1 MKNSTNKKNGLRKVM
16 IIVGICFVLGLFS
29 ECLGLSD
36 ETNGKSTENTTE
48 AVTESLTGTEAT
60 SDEQI
65 TSDII
70 SDAKQPD
77 GSEASERTEDK
88 KNDVSGKSEVSTG
101 STTDDLSGF
110 TVTFLD
116 VGQGNAVLFSCD
128 GHYMMMDGGPSSAS
142 SFVVAYLKKHNIESL
157 DYVIASHYDSD
168 HISGLVGV
176 LNVFDTETFIGPDYD
191 ADTKIYDSLMDKLA
205 AQNLTVTFPKAGD
218 TYTFGDAVFTIVAP
232 ITYSD
237 DNENDNSVGI
247 RMTYG
252 DTSFLIYGDGE
263 EASEQAMIASGE
275 ELSSDVLMVS
285 HHGSRNATT
294 KEILEA
300 VKPSYAVIS
309 VGADNSY
316 GHPTEEVLDRL
327 ADAGCTV
334 YRTDQNG
341 TIRADSDGKTITF
354 VPERRVVVVDMPDME
369 GNESLSEETTE
380 SEHVTSEST
389 TEEVQTTEAVS
400 EKAAEHTYIINTNT
414 GKFHEPSCRSVKRM
428 NDSNKKEYTGS
439 RDDLIAQGY
448 DPCKNCNP

>member
-1 MKNSTNKKNGLRKVM
+1 MINSINKKNGLRKVM
-16 IIVGICFVLGLFS
+16 IIVGMCFVLGLFS
-29 ECLGLSD
+29 GCLDLSD
-36 ETNGKSTENTTE
+36 ETNENQTGNTTE
-48 AVTESLTGTEAT
+48 NITESIDSTEAT

-65 TSDII
+65 TS
-70 SDAKQPD
+70 
-77 GSEASERTEDK
+77 EA
-88 KNDVSGKSEVSTG
+88 NIGG
-101 STTDDLSGF
+101 TTDDLAGL

-116 VGQGNAVLFSCD
+116 VGQGEMRCYFPCD
-128 GHYMMMDGGPSSAS
+128 DHYMMMDGGPSSAS
-142 SFVVAYLKKHNIESL
+142 SFVVAYLKKQNIESL

-168 HISGLVGV
+168 HINGLVGV
-176 LNVFDTETFIGPDYD
+176 LNVFDTETFIGPDYV
-191 ADTKIYDSLMDKLA
+191 ADTKIYDSLIDKLA
-205 AQNLTVTFPKAGD
+205 AQNLTITFPKAGD
-218 TYTFGDAVFTIVAP
+218 SYTFGDAVFTIVAP

-263 EASEQAMIASGE
+263 EAGEQAMIASGE

-327 ADAGCTV
+327 ANAGCTV
-334 YRTDQNG
+334 YRTDLNG
-341 TIRADSDGKTITF
+341 TIQAYSDGKTITF
-354 VPERRVVVVDMPDME
+354 IPERQSDMSGVGE
-369 GNESLSEETTE
+369 NQNLSDDTTKTDN
-380 SEHVTSEST
+380 VTREST
-389 TEEVQTTEAVS
+389 IEKVQTEIEAGS

-428 NDSNKKEYTGS
+428 NDSNKKEYIGS
-439 RDDLIAQGY
+439 RDDLITQGY
-448 DPCKNCNP
+448 EPCKICNP

>member
-1 MKNSTNKKNGLRKVM
+1 MKNSVNKKNGLRKVM
-16 IIVGICFVLGLFS
+16 VMIGMCFVLGLFS
-29 ECLGLSD
+29 GCSGLTDADD
-36 ETNGKSTENTTE
+36 EKSSENKTETVVSTENT
-48 AVTESLTGTEAT
+48 L
-60 SDEQI
+60 
-65 TSDII
+65 DII

-77 GSEASERTEDK
+77 ETESSDWTEDEK
-88 KNDVSGKSEVSTG
+88 DVSGKTKVDTG
-101 STTDDLSGF
+101 SATDDLFGL

-128 GHYMMMDGGPSSAS
+128 GHYMMMDGGPSSSS
-142 SFVVAYLKKHNIESL
+142 SFVVAYLKKQNIESL

-176 LNVFDTETFIGPDYD
+176 LNVFDTETFIGPNYD

-218 TYTFGDAVFTIVAP
+218 TYTFGDAVFTIAAP
-232 ITYSD
+232 ITYSE

-285 HHGSRNATT
+285 HHGSKNATI
-294 KEILEA
+294 KEMLEA

-327 ADAGCTV
+327 ESAGCTV

-341 TIRADSDGKTITF
+341 TIQACSDGKTITF
-354 VPERRVVVVDMPDME
+354 VPERQADVSGVE
-369 GNESLSEETTE
+369 ENQNLSEETTKTD
-380 SEHVTSEST
+380 HATFKST
-389 TEEVQTTEAVS
+389 TEETQAKTEAGS
-400 EKAAEHTYIINTNT
+400 EKEAEYTYIINTNT

-428 NDSNKKEYTGS
+428 NDSNKKEYIGS

-448 DPCKNCNP
+448 EPCKICNP

>member
-1 MKNSTNKKNGLRKVM
+1 MINSINKKNGLRKVM
-16 IIVGICFVLGLFS
+16 IIVGMCFVLGLFS
-29 ECLGLSD
+29 GCLDLSD
-36 ETNGKSTENTTE
+36 ETNENQTGNTTE
-48 AVTESLTGTEAT
+48 NITESIDSTEAT

-65 TSDII
+65 TSETNI
-70 SDAKQPD
+70 
-77 GSEASERTEDK
+77 G
-88 KNDVSGKSEVSTG
+88 G
-101 STTDDLSGF
+101 TTDDLAGL

-128 GHYMMMDGGPSSAS
+128 DHYMMMDGGPSSAS
-142 SFVVAYLKKHNIESL
+142 SFVVAYLKKQNIESL

-168 HISGLVGV
+168 HINGLVGV
-176 LNVFDTETFIGPDYD
+176 LNVFDTETFIGPDYV
-191 ADTKIYDSLMDKLA
+191 ADTKIYDSLIDKLA
-205 AQNLTVTFPKAGD
+205 AQNLTITFPKAGD
-218 TYTFGDAVFTIVAP
+218 SYTFGDAVFTIVAP

-263 EASEQAMIASGE
+263 EAGEQAMIASGE

-327 ADAGCTV
+327 ANAGCTV
-334 YRTDQNG
+334 YRTDLNG
-341 TIRADSDGKTITF
+341 TIQAYSDGKTITF
-354 VPERRVVVVDMPDME
+354 IPERQSDMSGVGE
-369 GNESLSEETTE
+369 NQNLSDDTTKTDN
-380 SEHVTSEST
+380 VTREST
-389 TEEVQTTEAVS
+389 TEKVQTEIEAGS

-414 GKFHEPSCRSVKRM
+414 GKFHEPS
-428 NDSNKKEYTGS
+428 
-439 RDDLIAQGY
+439 LI
-448 DPCKNCNP
+448 PLS

>member
-1 MKNSTNKKNGLRKVM
+1 M
-16 IIVGICFVLGLFS
+16 IMIGMCFVLGLFS
-29 ECLGLSD
+29 GCLGSTD
-36 ETNGKSTENTTE
+36 TDDDKSSGNKTETIVSTED
-48 AVTESLTGTEAT
+48 T
-60 SDEQI
+60 SDA
-65 TSDII
+65 I
-70 SDAKQPD
+70 SDAEQPD
-77 GSEASERTEDK
+77 DSGLADSSDNNT
-88 KNDVSGKSEVSTG
+88 DVSGKSEVSIG

-176 LNVFDTETFIGPDYD
+176 LNVFDTETFIGPEYE
-191 ADTKIYDSLMDKLA
+191 ADTKIYDSLMDKLV

-218 TYTFGDAVFTIVAP
+218 SYTFGDAVFTIVAP

-275 ELSSDVLMVS
+275 ELSSDVMMVS

-341 TIRADSDGKTITF
+341 TIRAYSDGKTITF
-354 VPERRVVVVDMPDME
+354 VPERRVVVVDMPDMS

-380 SEHVTSEST
+380 SDHVTSEST

-400 EKAAEHTYIINTNT
+400 EKTAEHTYIINTNT